1 LVQRGRSS
9 SAVVPHK
16 RERSILRDPS
26 EVSNPAS
33 TGPVRQKGQCEV
45 GLQRPERTG
54 RNEGDQRAADGE
66 KRRAGDLIRRVS
78 ADKANGAEQNAMI
91 RSNIDT
97 MIPETDVRGA
107 TS

>member
-1 LVQRGRSS
+1 MQ
-9 SAVVPHK
+9 
-16 RERSILRDPS
+16 
-26 EVSNPAS
+26 
-33 TGPVRQKGQCEV
+33 QKGQYEV

-54 RNEGDQRAADGE
+54 RNDGDQRAADGE

-97 MIPETDVRGA
+97 MIPEWMCAVPQARTNPALMDCTVQRQGVRQDRSKTESKISDCDEHA
-107 TS
+107 C